1 PCSHELH
8 ALPLFHTDLPHWW
21 AHARNRRPASTASE
35 PQNIEERPGSGDPG
49 QPNDSPWIT
58 CRVFRATTPATRPR
72 NSGGCSR
79 LRRSVLIHIYSNQ
92 IASFLR
98 RHRQI
103 LKCVVNLVIGCIG
116 SGRQYP
122 SINRSRVTH
131 HDRCSA
137 TRPCERPCSKNGM
150 RRSIPDC
157 ERKHSRLRPLHVRS

>member
-1 PCSHELH
+1 LSPSPGPAQSFAALGPMETAPHLVDFQKRSCLLSNRKKDPTCSHELH

-79 LRRSVLIHIYSNQ
+79 LRRSVLIHIYS
-92 IASFLR
+92 
-98 RHRQI
+98 
-103 LKCVVNLVIGCIG
+103 
-116 SGRQYP
+116 
-122 SINRSRVTH
+122 
-131 HDRCSA
+131 
-137 TRPCERPCSKNGM
+137 
-150 RRSIPDC
+150 
-157 ERKHSRLRPLHVRS
+157 